1 MIIRHLRT
9 PATRRGFCFI
19 LALIVPIGVR
29 AQTIEDR
36 INALLASMT
45 VAEKIKQL
53 HQEGGFNTADN
64 ARLAIPGFV
73 MADGP
78 HGVRDGNATSFPVS
92 IGIASTWDP
101 GLAEQVGKAMG
112 QEFRGKGKHQML
124 GPSMDLAR
132 DPRNGRLPETGGED
146 PYLCASITTAVVKGI
161 QSTPVLATIK
171 HYNGNAREIGR
182 TTNDVTVSQRMLIE
196 HYGMHFR
203 SAVQEG
209 GAFSVMN
216 AYNLINGEKCA
227 ENRNLLTGI
236 LREQWGF
243 PYYVVSDWA
252 SIWSSERAITA
263 GCDVC
268 MGSDN
273 YQNDLPG
280 LVSGGTVPMAT
291 LDLAVRRVLR
301 TKILSG
307 MLDYY
312 PPGDPSDV
320 NSAAHQQLCLA
331 AARKSLVLL
340 KNQGKILPFDKFSV
354 NTIAV
359 IGPSAATLPV
369 DGGGSS
375 YVTPYYTVTP
385 REGIERI
392 VGAAKVG
399 YAKGCDINSVD
410 TSGFAAAAALA
421 ASSDVVVYVGGLDQS
436 QEGEGWDRAT
446 GSIELPGRQQALIT
460 RLAAV
465 NKKLVVVLISGGVCG
480 ISGCI
485 GNIAGLLQAFYPGQ
499 EAGNAI
505 AEVLFGVTC
514 PGGRLPLTWPKTDA
528 QLPAWNDNFNDDKG
542 CGYRWFDSTGQ
553 TPQFAFGFG
562 LSYTTFSWTN
572 FRVAPAIPVM
582 GEPVSVSVD
591 IMNTGLVD
599 GDEVVQLYVSD
610 PSSPV
615 PMPVKQLR
623 GFRRISLAPTQ
634 QRTVTISV
642 APEDLYY
649 YNESLGRFDVRAG
662 AFTLRLGPSSDN
674 LPLAANIT
682 VLDGVK
688 KPDLRVSQV
697 KLVPPYPL
705 AGDSVVFL
713 AAVRNVGAGPSPA
726 GVVHRVTFSVS
737 GLPVTV
743 SDEFTGSIPPGGMA
757 FVCATKGIAGPENR
771 WMPPGVGTFIVTASV
786 NADRVIDESITE
798 NNTMEKVVQVI
809 PRPAVNL
816 ALRCPVTVTSI
827 ESPALDGRFA
837 VDGNT
842 GTRWS
847 SAHSEPQSITVDLGS
862 IFNVNRVLLRWEAA
876 YGRDYAIL
884 TSTNGTEFLPVVFV
898 QGGNGGNDTIGF
910 SATARYVR
918 MVGISRATSYG
929 FSLFELEVYG
939 SPLASIDP
947 PGSLPSRFA
956 LHENYPNPFN
966 PSTIIGFDVPRAS
979 RVAVAVYDILGRQV
993 AALID
998 GQILAGGHRV
1008 EWNAAGMASGVYFC
1022 RMTAEGFTQTRK
1034 LVLQK

>member
-1 MIIRHLRT
+1 MIVQKLDPRVSRH
-9 PATRRGFCFI
+9 AAC
-19 LALIVPIGVR
+19 LALSLIFPLAVHG
-29 AQTIEDR
+29 QTIEDR
-36 INALLASMT
+36 ITAIMAKMT
-45 VAEKIKQL
+45 VAEKIQQL
-53 HQEGGFNTADN
+53 HQEGGFTTADN
-64 ARLAIPGFV
+64 PRLSIPGFV

-92 IGIASTWDP
+92 IGIAATWDP
-101 GLAEQVGKAMG
+101 GLAEQVGKALG
-112 QEFRGKGKHQML
+112 QEFRGKGKDQML

-146 PYLCASITTAVVKGI
+146 PYLCAKITTAVVKGI

-196 HYGMHFR
+196 HYGLHFR

-216 AYNLINGEKCA
+216 AYNLINGQKCA
-227 ENRNLLTGI
+227 ESGNLLTGI
-236 LREQWGF
+236 LRDQWGF
-243 PYYVVSDWA
+243 PYYVVSDWG
-252 SIWSSERAITA
+252 SIWSSERAISA

-268 MGSDN
+268 MGSNN
-273 YQNDLPG
+273 YQVDLPV
-280 LVSGGTVPMAT
+280 LVGGGTVSMAT

-307 MLDYY
+307 MLDYH

-320 NSAAHQQLCLA
+320 NSPAHQQLCLD

-340 KNQGKILPFDKFSV
+340 KNQGRILPFDIFSIKK
-354 NTIAV
+354 IAV

-375 YVTPYYTVTP
+375 YVTPFYTVTP
-385 REGIERI
+385 KQGIEKI
-392 VGAAKVG
+392 VGATNVA
-399 YAKGCDINSVD
+399 YAKGCDINSAD
-410 TSGFAAAAALA
+410 TSGFAAAAAAA

-446 GSIELPGRQQALIT
+446 GSIELPGKQQALIT

-480 ISGCI
+480 INGCI
-485 GNIAGLLQAFYPGQ
+485 GNIAGLIQGFYPGQ
-499 EAGNAI
+499 EAGQAI
-505 AEVLFGVTC
+505 AEVLFGVRC
-514 PGGRLPLTWPKTDA
+514 PGGKLPLTWPKTDS
-528 QLPAWNDNFNDDKG
+528 QLPPWNDNFNDDKG

-572 FRVAPAIPVM
+572 FRVSPTIPVM

-610 PSSPV
+610 PSSTV
-615 PMPVKQLR
+615 PMPVKQLK
-623 GFRRISLAPTQ
+623 GFNRITLAPTQ
-634 QRTVTISV
+634 QRTVTMTL

-649 YNESLGRFDVRAG
+649 YNESLGRFDVEAG
-662 AFTLRLGPSSDN
+662 VFSLQLGSSSDH
-674 LPLAANIT
+674 LPFAAT
-682 VLDGVK
+682 VTLLDGTK
-688 KPDLRVSQV
+688 KPDLRISQV
-697 KLVPPYPL
+697 RLVPPYPL
-705 AGDSVVFL
+705 PGDSVVFL
-713 AAVRNVGAGPSPA
+713 ATVRNVGAGASPA
-726 GVVHRVTFSVS
+726 GAVHMVSFSVN
-737 GLPVTV
+737 GLPISL

-757 FVCATKGIAGPENR
+757 LVCATKGVTGAPNR
-771 WMPPGVGTFIVTASV
+771 WVPTGVGNATVSATV
-786 NADRVIDESITE
+786 NPGKTIDESNPA
-798 NNTMEKVVQVI
+798 NNSAEAQVQVV
-809 PRPAVNL
+809 PRPPVNL
-816 ALRCPVTVTSI
+816 ALRRPVTVTSV
-827 ESPALDGRFA
+827 ESPELDGRYA

-862 IFNVNRVLLRWEAA
+862 AFNVNRVLLRWESA

-884 TSTNGTEFLPVVFV
+884 TSLNGLDFAPVVFV
-898 QGGNGGNDTIGF
+898 QNGNGGNDTIGC
-910 SATARYVR
+910 SVNTRYVR
-918 MVGISRATSYG
+918 MVGLTRATTWG

-939 SPLASIDP
+939 SPLASIEQAGP
-947 PGSLPSRFA
+947 LPARFA

-966 PSTIIGFDVPRAS
+966 PTTMIGFDVPHAS
-979 RVAVAVYDILGRQV
+979 QVSITVFDILGRTV
-993 AALID
+993 AEVLD
-998 GQILAGGHRV
+998 GQVSAGAHQV
-1008 EWNAAGMASGVYFC
+1008 EWNAGGVASGVYFC
-1022 RMTAEGFTQTRK
+1022 RMAAGGFAQTRK
-1034 LVLQK
+1034 LLFQK